1 MCQAGRFGASLLQEG
16 SWVDEFE
23 NLGRKES
30 MTNMSGAQEGK
41 MVTVVEGSR
50 GRLRKVVS
58 SASQV

>member
-1 MCQAGRFGASLLQEG
+1 
-16 SWVDEFE
+16 
-23 NLGRKES
+23 